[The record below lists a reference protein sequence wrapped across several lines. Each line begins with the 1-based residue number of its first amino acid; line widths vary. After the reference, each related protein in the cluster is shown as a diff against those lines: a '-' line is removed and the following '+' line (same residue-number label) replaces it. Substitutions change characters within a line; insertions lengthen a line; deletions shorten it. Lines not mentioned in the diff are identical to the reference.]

1 MNNKTI
7 IVAGCTRSGLTL
19 MMQIL
24 YAGGYPCYG
33 NMPAFENLSIDY
45 SEIRGKAIK
54 LVDTH
59 RRFPPVDEYYV
70 IRMHRNIKEQ
80 AKSIIK
86 FGNYFGMN
94 VSTIDENNKILIKSL
109 KHDYRIIDSWAEKQ
123 KKVVHVDFE
132 TLINAPKEAIEKI
145 EKEFDIKLL
154 SKALSPIISRNTDC
168 YDGLLEIKMI

>member
-7 IVAGCTRSGLTL
+7 IVAGITRSGMTL

-33 NMPAFENLSIDY
+33 KMPSFEHLSIDY
-45 SEIRGKAIK
+45 SETRGKAIK

-86 FGNYFGMN
+86 FGNYFDMN

-123 KKVVHVDFE
+123 KKVVHIDFE
-132 TLINAPKEAIEKI
+132 TLINKPKEAIEKI
-145 EKEFDIKLL
+145 ERQFDIKLL
-154 SKALSPIISRNTDC
+154 PEAITAVIPRNTDC
-168 YDGLLEIKMI
+168 YDGLLEFKMI